1 MTMWLLIDNYD
12 SFSHILLDYLLQ
24 INPDTICIQNDTL
37 DMEAIIKLAPKR
49 IILSPGPKAPGQ
61 AGITMEVISYF
72 YDKIPI
78 LGVCLGHQ
86 AIAQFF
92 GASVGRAPYPLHGKT
107 SEIEH
112 YGKGIFKGLE
122 HKFKVMRYHSLS
134 VTRLE
139 QTGIEPWAIALDD
152 QSLMAFGHEKYPVT
166 GIQFHPESVLTE
178 HGLALLKAWD
188 AYFK

>member
-1 MTMWLLIDNYD
+1 MWLLIDNYD

-24 INPDTICIQNDTL
+24 INPDALCIQNDSL
-37 DMEAIIKLAPKR
+37 DMAAIIAMAPER

-92 GASVGRAPYPLHGKT
+92 GAKVSRAPYPFHGKT

-112 YGKGIFKGLE
+112 YDKGIFKGLE
-122 HKFKVMRYHSLS
+122 KNFKVMRYHSLS
-134 VTRLE
+134 VTE
-139 QTGIEPWAIALDD
+139 FEHTGIEPWAIALDD
-152 QSLMAFGHEKYPVT
+152 HSLMAFGHEKYPVT

>member
-1 MTMWLLIDNYD
+1 MWLLIDNYD

-37 DMEAIIKLAPKR
+37 DMAAITQLDPER
-49 IILSPGPKAPGQ
+49 IILSPGPKAPDQ
-61 AGITMEVISYF
+61 AGITMEVIRYF

-92 GASVGRAPYPLHGKT
+92 GATVARAPFPLHGKT
-107 SEIEH
+107 SKIAH
-112 YGKGIFKGLE
+112 YGKGIFKGMVSE
-122 HKFKVMRYHSLS
+122 FNVMRYHSLS
-134 VTRLE
+134 VTRFE

-152 QSLMAFGHEKYPVT
+152 HGLMAFGHEKYPVT